1 MDITLNNRPESFDYE
16 KLTISEILKLKNYS
30 FKMMVVRINGRLI
43 KKPEYN
49 LADVVDGDDVQILHL
64 ISGG

>member
-1 MDITLNNRPESFDYE
+1 MDITLNNRPESFDFD

-43 KKPEYN
+43 KKTEYN
-49 LADVVDGDDVQILHL
+49 LSDVEDGDDVQILHL

>member
-1 MDITLNNRPESFDYE
+1 MDIILNNRSESFDFD

-30 FKMMVVRINGRLI
+30 FKMMVVKINGRLI

-49 LADVVDGDDVQILHL
+49 LADVVAGDDVQILHL